1 MDESSIKGI
10 NMTVSQ
16 PIDLFDRLLGAS
28 GAAEQI
34 QPGWRIC
41 LHAKNPAQNIR
52 RWYTLRVDKNLLGEW
67 CLYLSYGRIGQR
79 GQLKQSFWKDITL
92 LLRQLKAILRKR
104 LNATKRIGCNYEII
118 SFVR

>member
-1 MDESSIKGI
+1 
-10 NMTVSQ
+10 MTVSQ
-16 PIDLFDRLLGAS
+16 PIDLFDRLLGTS

-34 QPGWRIC
+34 HPGWRIC

-52 RWYTLRVDKNLLGEW
+52 RWYTLRVDKNLLGEG